1 MKEIEVKMT
10 VTEITTKLSYK
21 GFRQYITFNKL
32 NNNDLFLIPF
42 ENNIFDMRI
51 LYINIR

>member
-1 MKEIEVKMT
+1 MKEIEVKMI

-32 NNNDLFLIPF
+32 NNNYFF
-42 ENNIFDMRI
+42 
-51 LYINIR
+51 